1 MDRSQSKP
9 SWLHLLRDDDLATI
23 GYTSRGDLPMH
34 VVTPYSSF
42 NLCHYTGDDDR
53 RVERC
58 RRMLAAELGVEE
70 CNVIVPRQTHSVNIL
85 SLIDSIDVNALDL
98 EGIDG
103 LVTNIPEIVIGVNTA
118 DCLPVVAFDETN
130 GVAGVAHAGWRGA
143 IAGIITSLIDRMIE
157 AGGSAEDMEIY
168 LGPAICKDCFEV
180 GEEVAVEFPTSVVD
194 RSLTKP
200 HVDLYRYACERL
212 IGRNVNEKRIHCTP
226 QELCTK
232 CHSGTLF
239 SARAS
244 GITSGRNYTFI
255 KLGRQGERSV
265 KLNRKVD

>member
-70 CNVIVPRQTHSVNIL
+70 CNVIVPRQTHSANIL

-103 LVTNIPEIVIGVNTA
+103 LITNIPEIVIGLIRQIA
-118 DCLPVVAFDETN
+118 CLLSLSMKRMVLLELHMRVGA
-130 GVAGVAHAGWRGA
+130 VLWR
-143 IAGIITSLIDRMIE
+143 E
-157 AGGSAEDMEIY
+157 
-168 LGPAICKDCFEV
+168 
-180 GEEVAVEFPTSVVD
+180 
-194 RSLTKP
+194 
-200 HVDLYRYACERL
+200 
-212 IGRNVNEKRIHCTP
+212 
-226 QELCTK
+226 
-232 CHSGTLF
+232 
-239 SARAS
+239 
-244 GITSGRNYTFI
+244 
-255 KLGRQGERSV
+255 
-265 KLNRKVD
+265 